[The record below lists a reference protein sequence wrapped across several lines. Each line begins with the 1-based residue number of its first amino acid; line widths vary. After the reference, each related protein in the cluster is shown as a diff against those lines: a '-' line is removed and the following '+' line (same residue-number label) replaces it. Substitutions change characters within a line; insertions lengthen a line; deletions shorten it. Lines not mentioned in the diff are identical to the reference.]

1 MDSHLRKW
9 AAYEARIPALID
21 VLHIVLCARLRSLQ
35 CIQLLGNHKVSV
47 MPTHPSHTQT
57 LRPIHV
63 CTCAKLQNSTAVLP
77 LQFGMS
83 IWPHQGHSCEPK
95 SFYALLK
102 KSRAL
107 IPSKFAGDPS
117 APACCGVQAQAAPR
131 PVSFRYAA
139 EKSLKKRCWSFAYAS
154 MMVRHSGS
162 SAITCVQRT
171 RCQSSI
177 TSPQDVP
184 CARQHRCSVA
194 PADPQT
200 GEVGQLTAAS
210 CCFRS
215 CSLSGGRAAGSGG
228 IAGTVQAAAQ
238 VVTLSEGSPIM
249 AAMESLGAPA
259 HGFCCSAV

>member
-1 MDSHLRKW
+1 M
-9 AAYEARIPALID
+9 
-21 VLHIVLCARLRSLQ
+21 
-35 CIQLLGNHKVSV
+35 LGSHKVSV

-57 LRPIHV
+57 LTNPYTFVR
-63 CTCAKLQNSTAVLP
+63 AQNCRTQQQCCRCSSACLSGYTKGIAVSQNCCML
-77 LQFGMS
+77 
-83 IWPHQGHSCEPK
+83 C
-95 SFYALLK
+95 LK
-102 KSRAL
+102 EIRAL
-107 IPSKFAGDPS
+107 IPSQSAGELT
-117 APACCGVQAQAAPR
+117 APACCGDQAQAAPR

-162 SAITCVQRT
+162 SAITCGQRT

-177 TSPQDVP
+177 TSPPALP

-215 CSLSGGRAAGSGG
+215 CSLSGDRAAGSGG